1 VTTSASTPR
10 LRLLLA
16 WYVVVLFLVAV
27 SERERL
33 ATAGA
38 FVEILGLALMIVAA
52 LGRTWC
58 SAHIAGYKDTHLVTS
73 GPYSACRNPLYA
85 FSILGSLGVGLATR
99 SILIAAFTV
108 AIVLAL
114 HVRAIVAE
122 EGFLR
127 AAHGEAF
134 ERYCGRVPRL
144 LPSWKN
150 YERATPLTI
159 VPAVFRK
166 AFIDA
171 ASFLSI
177 YLLIALLDVLRALD
191 LLPTLV
197 RL

>member
-1 VTTSASTPR
+1 MTTSASTPR
-10 LRLLLA
+10 LRFLLA
-16 WYVVVLFLVAV
+16 WYVLLLFFVAV

-33 ATAGA
+33 GTAGA

-52 LGRTWC
+52 IGRIWC

-99 SILIAAFTV
+99 SIVIAAFTLV
-108 AIVLAL
+108 VVLAL
-114 HVRAIVAE
+114 HVRAVLAE
-122 EGFLR
+122 ERFLR
-127 AAHGEAF
+127 GLHGEAF
-134 ERYCGRVPRL
+134 ERYCARVPRL

-150 YERATPLTI
+150 YESATTLTI

-171 ASFLSI
+171 ASFLLI
-177 YLLIALLDVLRALD
+177 FVLIALLDALRGMD
-191 LLPTLV
+191 LLPTLL